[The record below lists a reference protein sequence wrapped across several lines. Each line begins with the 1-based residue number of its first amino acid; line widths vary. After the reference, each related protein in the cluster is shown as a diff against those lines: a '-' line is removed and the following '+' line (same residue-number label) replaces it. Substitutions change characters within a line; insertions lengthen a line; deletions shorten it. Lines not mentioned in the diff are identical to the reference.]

1 MPDKKT
7 SRHAQIRR
15 IIENEN
21 IGTQEELVKKL
32 NEAGFA
38 VTQATSS
45 RDIKELRLTKMA
57 TDTGEIRYVIPPSD
71 TPGVNNGKFVR
82 VLSEAFVSMEQAEN
96 LLIIKT
102 ASGMAMAAAAALDS
116 LKIGGVVG
124 CIAGDDTI
132 MCAIKT
138 KSEVQEVMRTI
149 EKFLGRK

>member
-38 VTQATSS
+38 VTQATAS
-45 RDIKELRLTKMA
+45 RDIKELRLSKMA
-57 TDTGEIRYVIPPSD
+57 TDTGEIKYFIPKSD

-82 VLSEAFVSMEQAEN
+82 VLAEAFVSMEQAEN
-96 LLIIKT
+96 ILVIKT

-116 LKIGGVVG
+116 LKIPKVVG

-132 MCAIKT
+132 MCVVKT
-138 KSEVQEVMRTI
+138 VSDVKNVS
-149 EKFLGRK
+149 RKINELL

>member
-1 MPDKKT
+1 MPDKKS
-7 SRHAQIRR
+7 SRHAQIRK

-21 IGTQEELVKKL
+21 IGTQEELVRRL

-38 VTQATSS
+38 VTQATAS
-45 RDIKELRLTKMA
+45 RDIKELRLSKMA
-57 TDTGEIRYVIPPSD
+57 TDTGEIKYVIPPSD
-71 TPGVNNGKFVR
+71 TPGINNGKFVR

-102 ASGMAMAAAAALDS
+102 ASGMAMAAAAALDA
-116 LKIGGVVG
+116 LKIKSIVG

-138 KSEVQEVMRTI
+138 KSEVADVMKKL
-149 EKFLGRK
+149 EKLVG